1 MNLSSKKEKI
11 ILAITQDMKIY
22 ECFVDNLKFLNF
34 EVFLICNVSKHFKYK
49 NIYDRLQNLF
59 RKTILKDRNFKKK
72 LFKKYELEQD
82 LKLIDEIPDICDY
95 SLTIRADLF
104 DDSVL
109 KSIIKKSLKNYSYQ
123 WDGLSRFPE
132 IYKSISLFD
141 KFYIFDEKDLSVN
154 ENNRLLTNF
163 YFDCYSSLFENT
175 VPKYDAYFIG
185 SYDDRFE
192 QLISIFEFL
201 VSKNLKLNIIICGKV
216 KVDLSK
222 YSYIK
227 IIHEPLSYYENLK
240 MVANSK
246 MLIDVHHE
254 NLHKGLSF
262 RSFEA
267 LGYDKKLITSNTIIR
282 EYDFYNEK
290 NIYVID
296 NINANFEEFLYQD
309 YKQISIEIKNKYSF
323 TNWIAYLLE
332 K

>member
-1 MNLSSKKEKI
+1 
-11 ILAITQDMKIY
+11 
-22 ECFVDNLKFLNF
+22 
-34 EVFLICNVSKHFKYK
+34 
-49 NIYDRLQNLF
+49 
-59 RKTILKDRNFKKK
+59 
-72 LFKKYELEQD
+72 
-82 LKLIDEIPDICDY
+82 
-95 SLTIRADLF
+95 
-104 DDSVL
+104 
-109 KSIIKKSLKNYSYQ
+109 
-123 WDGLSRFPE
+123 
-132 IYKSISLFD
+132 
-141 KFYIFDEKDLSVN
+141 
-154 ENNRLLTNF
+154 
-163 YFDCYSSLFENT
+163 
-175 VPKYDAYFIG
+175 
-185 SYDDRFE
+185 
-192 QLISIFEFL
+192 
-201 VSKNLKLNIIICGKV
+201 
-216 KVDLSK
+216 
-222 YSYIK
+222 
-227 IIHEPLSYYENLK
+227 